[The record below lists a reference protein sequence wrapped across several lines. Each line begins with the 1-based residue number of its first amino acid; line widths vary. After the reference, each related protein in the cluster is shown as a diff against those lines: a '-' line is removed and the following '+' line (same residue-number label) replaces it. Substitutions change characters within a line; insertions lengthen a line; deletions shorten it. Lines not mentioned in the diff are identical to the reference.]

1 MEGYLDAEYG
11 LGRCVTTKGDVYSYG
26 IVLLEMLTKKKPTHN
41 MFVEGLNLQKWVGSS
56 FPNRVTEVVDRSL
69 LRTSAITE
77 DDKELNCISHLINVG
92 LLCTKDSPQER
103 PTMIDI
109 VPQLQNIIDILLGAA
124 GVSKVKPNITHFL
137 GSTSVACNNTD
148 GDQSSST
155 F

>member
-1 MEGYLDAEYG
+1 MQGYLDVEYG
-11 LGRCVTTKGDVYSYG
+11 LGGCVTTKGDVYSYG

-56 FPNRVTEVVDRSL
+56 FPNRVVEVVDRSL
-69 LRTSAITE
+69 LRTSAIAE

-109 VPQLQNIIDILLGAA
+109 VRQLQNIKDTFLGAA
-124 GVSKVKPNITHFL
+124 GISIIQSNITHFL
-137 GSTSVACNNTD
+137 GSTSVACDNTNK
-148 GDQSSST
+148 DQIYST

>member
-1 MEGYLDAEYG
+1 MGG
-11 LGRCVTTKGDVYSYG
+11 CVTTKGDVYSYG

-41 MFVEGLNLQKWVGSS
+41 MFVEGLNLQKWVDSS

-69 LRTSAITE
+69 LRTSTITE
-77 DDKELNCISHLINVG
+77 DDKEVHCISHLINVG

-109 VPQLQNIIDILLGAA
+109 VRQLQNIKDTFLGAA
-124 GVSKVKPNITHFL
+124 GISIIQSNITHLL

-148 GDQSSST
+148 EGQIFST